1 MKAQSVSSGL
11 RLLAVATSPS
21 TCASAG
27 TVLPATSIRSFR
39 ASSASSET
47 WSPASALTSHRYSY
61 PSSNPKVG
69 SKIIARNKSSN
80 ASAFLPPC
88 PGAQAGIRLFHN
100 LSSTASTLSW
110 RHPGRSGL
118 TKQLP
123 GPTHSLAPASWSR
136 PPRAPHF
143 TATSTRGHATCALAA
158 EDHLGSISTT
168 HNTTNTFDMG
178 DRDLLPDSFKA
189 AHYDL
194 KLTNLDFKDW
204 SYNGSVTYAIL
215 PLVAPPPAHE
225 LCACAAANLL
235 PTASLETSP
244 NPPMRSSSTLLS

>member
-11 RLLAVATSPS
+11 RLLAVATSQRSCSSSS
-21 TCASAG
+21 T
-27 TVLPATSIRSFR
+27 VFPATSVKSFR

-47 WSPASALTSHRYSY
+47 SSPASALTSRCCPH
-61 PSSNPKVG
+61 PAGNPKVRG
-69 SKIIARNKSSN
+69 GFTFRNKSSN
-80 ASAFLPPC
+80 APAFLPYC
-88 PGAQAGIRLFHN
+88 PSAQAGNRLFHN
-100 LSSTASTLSW
+100 LSSTASTLPW
-110 RHPGRSGL
+110 HRSGL

-123 GPTHSLAPASWSR
+123 VPAHSLAPASWSC
-136 PPRAPHF
+136 PLRAPHF

-215 PLVAPPPAHE
+215 PLIALLPAHE
-225 LCACAAANLL
+225 PCLC
-235 PTASLETSP
+235 
-244 NPPMRSSSTLLS
+244 SS